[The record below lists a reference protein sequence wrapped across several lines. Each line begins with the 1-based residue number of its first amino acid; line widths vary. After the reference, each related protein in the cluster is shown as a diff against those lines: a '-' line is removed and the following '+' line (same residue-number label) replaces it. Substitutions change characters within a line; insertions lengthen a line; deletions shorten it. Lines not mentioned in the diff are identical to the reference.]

1 MLDKKEMK
9 LAMLNSE
16 TDTTTA
22 REPPFKSICRE
33 RRSSPAS
40 SASIMPNPNSSSLN
54 SLVKKLE
61 ERLNSGKRTDS
72 IDINRVLENAIHW
85 CLVNGF
91 VLVPKDRQL
100 TEKLVVTYLPFTFL
114 PSVIEREHFNQVVNL
129 QPHINQV
136 VYKLA
141 NSPDFLENA
150 FEG

>member
-22 REPPFKSICRE
+22 REPPFKTICRE
-33 RRSSPAS
+33 RRTPAS
-40 SASIMPNPNSSSLN
+40 TPNPNLSLN
-54 SLVKKLE
+54 SLVRKLD
-61 ERLNSGKRTDS
+61 ERLSSGKRVDL

-100 TEKLVVTYLPFTFL
+100 SEKLVVTYLPFTFL
-114 PSVIEREHFNQVVNL
+114 PSVIEREHFNQVANL

-141 NSPDFLENA
+141 NSPDFLETA